1 MMKIAQT
8 IDAIRAAREEYGLE
22 SVGLVPTMGYLHE
35 GHLELVRRARKENDR
50 VIVTIYVNPKQF
62 GPSEDLSR
70 YPRDMEHDLEL
81 LSNENVDT
89 VFAPSDEAMYPADYQ
104 TTVIVTQVT
113 QPLEGARR
121 PTHFEGVT
129 TVVTKLFNL
138 CRPTRAYFGQKDAQ
152 QVAVLRQMVRDLNF
166 NLEIVVCPT
175 VREKDG
181 LALSSRN
188 KYLTAE
194 QRAAA
199 PALHQSLRA
208 ATVLWAQGE
217 RNSDTL
223 RAAMLDIL
231 SAVPSARVDYVSAA
245 NPTTLQEYSDTVAA
259 GQGILFSMAVFF
271 GQTRLIDNVLL
282 HPALNDHITA

>member
-1 MMKIAQT
+1 MKIVET
-8 IDAIRAAREEYGLE
+8 IDEMHAARKEYGLH
-22 SVGLVPTMGYLHE
+22 SVGLVTTMGYLHE
-35 GHLELVRRARKENDR
+35 GHLELVRRARTENDR

-70 YPRDMEHDLEL
+70 YPRDMDRDLEML
-81 LSNENVDT
+81 RNEDIDI
-89 VFAPSDEAMYPADYQ
+89 VFTPSDEAMYPADYQ
-104 TTVIVTQVT
+104 TIVTVARVT

-129 TVVTKLFNL
+129 TVVAKLFNL
-138 CRPTRAYFGQKDAQ
+138 CQPTRAYFGQKDAQ
-152 QVAVLRQMVRDLNF
+152 QAAVLRQMVRDLNF
-166 NLEIVVCPT
+166 NLKLVVCPT
-175 VREKDG
+175 VREEDG

-199 PALHQSLRA
+199 TALHDSLEVVSA
-208 ATVLWAQGE
+208 LWTRGE

-223 RAAMLDIL
+223 RATMLKIL

-245 NPTTLQEYSDTVAA
+245 DPTTLLEYDSIIP
-259 GQGILFSMAVFF
+259 GNQGVLFSMAVFF
-271 GQTRLIDNVLL
+271 GKTRLIDNAVLS
-282 HPALNDHITA
+282 PAL

>member
-1 MMKIAQT
+1 MKITQT
-8 IDAIRAAREEYGLE
+8 VDAVRAARKEYGLE

-35 GHLELVRRARKENDR
+35 GHLALVRRARAENDH

-70 YPRDMEHDLEL
+70 YPRDMERDLKL
-81 LSNENVDT
+81 LSNEDVDV

-104 TTVIVTQVT
+104 TVVTVTQVT

-129 TVVTKLFNL
+129 TVVAKLFNL

-175 VREKDG
+175 VREEDG

-208 ATVLWAQGE
+208 AATLWARGE

-223 RAAMLDIL
+223 RAAMLNIL
-231 SAVPSARVDYVSAA
+231 STVPSARVDYVSAA
-245 NPTTLQEYSDTVAA
+245 NPTSLHEYSGMIAD
-259 GQGILFSMAVFF
+259 GQGVLFSMAVFF
-271 GQTRLIDNVLL
+271 GQTRLIDNVLVSSV
-282 HPALNDHITA
+282 A